1 LALLDLKQALGRTA
15 PAILGVEHG
24 GFAVEPPQM
33 LAALGFHAIDAGGYR
48 KLLGAR
54 RLRGLRPGFDG
65 GTLLGNAPALGSSC
79 LVCRPGRHGRH
90 AGQQSDQ

>member
-15 PAILGVEHG
+15 PALLGVEHG
-24 GFAVEPPQM
+24 SFALEPPQI
-33 LAALGFHAIDAGGYR
+33 LAALGVHPVDASSHR

-54 RLRGLRPGFDG
+54 RLLRLRPGLDG
-65 GTLLGNAPALGSSC
+65 GTLLGDAPALSSSC
-79 LVCRPGRHGRH
+79 LVCRPGRHGRR